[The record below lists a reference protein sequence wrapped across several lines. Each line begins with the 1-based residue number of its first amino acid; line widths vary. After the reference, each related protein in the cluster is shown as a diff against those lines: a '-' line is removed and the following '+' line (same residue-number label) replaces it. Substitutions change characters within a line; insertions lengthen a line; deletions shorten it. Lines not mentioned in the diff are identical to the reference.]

1 MCGVL
6 LCGFFKT
13 MRFVCTG
20 GDDPVGCFSQRSHRG
35 FRRLRRRSLPIA
47 VIDQNR
53 FATCGVAGIDVA
65 PAISHKETARQVD
78 VVLALGLEQKSGQ
91 RLAASA
97 IIRIIMIADEDIV
110 NWQG

>member
-1 MCGVL
+1 
-6 LCGFFKT
+6 

-65 PAISHKETARQVD
+65 PAISHKKTARKID
-78 VVLALGLEQKSGQ
+78 GVLALGLERKSRE
-91 RLAASA
+91 RLGASA
-97 IIRIIMIADEDIV
+97 ISRVIMIADEDIV
-110 NWQG
+110 DWQV